1 MALSR
6 ADTGFTNRI
15 VNVPNHFPTTDMP
28 DNLQYG
34 FLSRAGDQA
43 GNGKSNVPPPAA
55 LNRADTG
62 WFSWPHITSGPG
74 LALIAL
80 GACWLLFFNELRG
93 EWEINPQYS
102 YGYVVPLLGL
112 ALLWR
117 RWPDRPAA
125 ISGTSPLLPVAVIG
139 LLLLL
144 LPSTLV
150 FEANPEWRLLYWF
163 DGFKVVGLSFALL
176 YRWGGRPWIRHFAP
190 PLVFMLIAVPWPMEV
205 EQRVIQGMMRFVAGL
220 TVVVAN
226 SLNIPAI
233 QHGNLIEVGAGWVG
247 IDEACSGVR
256 SLQSALMMSLF
267 LGEMHR
273 FSWFRRGVLLA
284 GSLLFVLL
292 ANLTRT
298 TLLVWT
304 AANHGLHQME
314 AWHDT
319 VGNIIMLIVLP
330 CLMAMAYLM
339 KPKMPDAAAP
349 PPHTPHI
356 FPAIPRWVGISV
368 LGWLLMVQLATEAW
382 YRSHEAGLIPNTPW
396 SVAWPVQDPQF
407 KKTSIPDNS
416 LAILRCSDSQAASWQ
431 DNDGNGWSAFLLRW
445 SPGKNSV
452 QLAKGHRPDI
462 CFPAA
467 GAQLVDDFGRV
478 TLDPNG
484 VTMTFRHQSFTSGSK
499 LLHVFYCLWS
509 DRVSAHENSTVED
522 GSQLNRLRDV
532 VEGKRNLGQQIL
544 EIVIQGP
551 DSDEDA
557 VNLLKQQLPQLI
569 KRG

>member
-1 MALSR
+1 MVPKRKMSDYPQTALPARSSDR
-6 ADTGFTNRI
+6 ARTVR
-15 VNVPNHFPTTDMP
+15 FPWGR
-28 DNLQYG
+28 LVSG
-34 FLSRAGDQA
+34 E
-43 GNGKSNVPPPAA
+43 A
-55 LNRADTG
+55 LV
-62 WFSWPHITSGPG
+62 F
-74 LALIAL
+74 IAL
-80 GACWLLFFNELRG
+80 GVCWLLFFNEIRG

-102 YGYVVPLLGL
+102 YGYVVPLLGA

-125 ISGTSPLLPVAVIG
+125 MPGASPLMAVAVLG
-139 LLLLL
+139 LLLLQ

-176 YRWGGRPWIRHFAP
+176 YRLGGRPWVRHFAP
-190 PLVFMLIAVPWPMEV
+190 ALVFMLIAVPWPMEW
-205 EQRVIQGMMRFVAGL
+205 EQGVIQGLMRFVAEL

-226 SLNIPAI
+226 SLGIPAI

-256 SLQSALMMSLF
+256 SLQSALMLSLF
-267 LGEMHR
+267 LGEMYR
-273 FSWFRRGVLLA
+273 FSSLRRLVLLA
-284 GSLLFVLL
+284 ASLFFVLL

-314 AWHDT
+314 TWHDT
-319 VGNIIMLIVLP
+319 VGNVIMLIVLP
-330 CLMAMAYLM
+330 CLMGMAYLM
-339 KPKMPDAAAP
+339 KPK
-349 PPHTPHI
+349 TPEI
-356 FPAIPRWVGISV
+356 TTPSGRAQDVFPQMPRWVGLSV
-368 LGWLLMVQLATEAW
+368 LGWLLLVQLATEGW
-382 YRSHEAGLIPNTPW
+382 YRCHEASLIPNTPW
-396 SVAWPVQDPQF
+396 SLVWPVQDLQF
-407 KKTSIPDNS
+407 KKTSVPENS
-416 LAILRCSDSQAASWQ
+416 LAILRCSDSQAATWQ

-445 SPGKNSV
+445 NPGKNSE

-478 TLDPNG
+478 TLDLNG
-484 VTMTFRHQSFTSGSK
+484 VAITFRHQSFASGSK

-522 GSQLNRLRDV
+522 GSQLSRIRDV
-532 VEGKRNLGQQIL
+532 MAGKRNLGQQVL

-557 VNLLKQQLPQLI
+557 VNLLKQQLPHLI

>member
-1 MALSR
+1 MNLV
-6 ADTGFTNRI
+6 NRI
-15 VNVPNHFPTTDMP
+15 RSLTMP
-28 DNLQYG
+28 DHRQ
-34 FLSRAGDQA
+34 
-43 GNGKSNVPPPAA
+43 NVPPARS
-55 LNRADTG
+55 LERVGNHF
-62 WFSWPHITSGPG
+62 FSWGRLTSGEALVL
-74 LALIAL
+74 LAL
-80 GACWLLFFNELRG
+80 GFCWLLFFNELRG
-93 EWEINPQYS
+93 EWQINPQYS
-102 YGYVVPLLGL
+102 YGYVVPLLGA

-117 RWPDRPAA
+117 RWPDRPAT
-125 ISGTSPLLPVAVIG
+125 IPGTAPLLPVAVIG
-139 LLLLL
+139 LLLLQ
-144 LPSTLV
+144 LPFNLV
-150 FEANPEWRLLYWF
+150 IEANPEWRLLYWIN
-163 DGFKVVGLSFALL
+163 GFQVVGLSFALL
-176 YRWGGRPWIRHFAP
+176 YRWGGGPWVRHFGI
-190 PLVFMLIAVPWPMEV
+190 PLVFMLIAIPWPMEM
-205 EQRVIQGMMRFVAGL
+205 EQWVIQGLMRLVAEL
-220 TVVVAN
+220 TVVVVN
-226 SLNIPAI
+226 SLGIPAI

-256 SLQSALMMSLF
+256 SLQSALMLSLF
-267 LGEMHR
+267 LGEMYR
-273 FSWFRRGVLLA
+273 FSWRRRGGLLA

-304 AANHGLHQME
+304 AANRGLHQMQ

-339 KPKMPDAAAP
+339 KPKVPDAAVP
-349 PPHTPHI
+349 TSPTPHV
-356 FPAIPRWVGISV
+356 FPAIPRWVGLSV

-382 YRSHEAGLIPNTPW
+382 YRFHEAGLIPNTHW
-396 SVAWPVQDPQF
+396 SIAWPVQDAQF
-407 KKTSIPDNS
+407 KKTSIPENS

-445 SPGKNSV
+445 NPGKNSV

-467 GAQLVDDFGRV
+467 GVQLVEDFGRV

-484 VTMTFRHQSFTSGSK
+484 LKMTFRHQSFASGTK

-522 GSQLNRLRDV
+522 GSQLTRIRDV
-532 VEGKRNLGQQIL
+532 MEGKRNLGQQVL

-551 DSDEDA
+551 DSAEDA
-557 VNLLKQQLPQLI
+557 VTLLKQRLPQLI
-569 KRG
+569 NRS